1 MELHHLTAEQS
12 PPPIGRCFSAGPTSL
27 GGPTGPADA
36 TPSTQPLPSH
46 QKTTIEQKQRKMEI
60 YPVENLNRRSTS
72 DDDICTFGHFALSW
86 EMSTKHLENV
96 KQLKTHLIFD
106 IFRAFESVFYFD
118 LMTFSL
124 FQVCLNHPVEKNQTP
139 TVPEMSPRETPA
151 SD

>member
-72 DDDICTFGHFALSW
+72 DDDICTFAHSFLRDVNHTFGKCQ
-86 EMSTKHLENV
+86 TVEN
-96 KQLKTHLIFD
+96 TFD
-106 IFRAFESVFYFD
+106 I
-118 LMTFSL
+118 
-124 FQVCLNHPVEKNQTP
+124 
-139 TVPEMSPRETPA
+139 
-151 SD
+151 

>member
-1 MELHHLTAEQS
+1 MELHHLTAERS

-46 QKTTIEQKQRKMEI
+46 QKTTRAKKRGKCLQGKSIRLRI
-60 YPVENLNRRSTS
+60 SAS
-72 DDDICTFGHFALSW
+72 DDDICTFAHFALSW

-96 KQLKTHLIFD
+96 NQLKTHLIFD

-124 FQVCLNHPVEKNQTP
+124 FQVCLNHHPVEKQ
-139 TVPEMSPRETPA
+139 
-151 SD
+151 SDPHCT